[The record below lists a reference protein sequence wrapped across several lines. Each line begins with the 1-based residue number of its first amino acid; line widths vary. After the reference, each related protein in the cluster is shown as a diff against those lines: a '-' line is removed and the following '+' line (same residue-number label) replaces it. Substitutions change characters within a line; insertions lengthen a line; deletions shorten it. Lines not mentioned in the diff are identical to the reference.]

1 MEPAAATAHAVLVGA
16 GAALPAAGL
25 FEGGRRLV
33 LRRML
38 RGRYARWDRERGR
51 AGPDRGRAGADS

>member
-1 MEPAAATAHAVLVGA
+1 MEPGAATAHAVLAGA
-16 GAALPAAGL
+16 GAALLAAGL

-38 RGRYARWDRERGR
+38 RGRYARWDQEWARV
-51 AGPDRGRAGADS
+51 GPDWGRAGADS